1 MDTVRVNTTF
11 AKILEFQDQVDARGE
26 THFFSVSLCDLS
38 PGIQDK
44 DFVRLVDP
52 DNVEKIGRAIV
63 TDEGDEIYVEVRF
76 RYQ

>member
-11 AKILEFQDQVDARGE
+11 AELLELEEQSNE
-26 THFFSVSLCDLS
+26 THFFAISLCDLS

>member
-1 MDTVRVNTTF
+1 MNRSF
-11 AKILEFQDQVDARGE
+11 AEILEAEDEFDVWGE
-26 THFFSVSLCDLS
+26 THFFSVSLCDLT

-63 TDEGDEIYVEVRF
+63 TDDGDEVYVEVRLG
-76 RYQ
+76 RR